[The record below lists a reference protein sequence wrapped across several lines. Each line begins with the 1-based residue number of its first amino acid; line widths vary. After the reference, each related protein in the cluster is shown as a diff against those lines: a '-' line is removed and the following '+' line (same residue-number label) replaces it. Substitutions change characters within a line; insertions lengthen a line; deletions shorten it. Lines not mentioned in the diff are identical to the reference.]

1 MRTSRHYSA
10 AILAFVIWGFFPI
23 PLRWIQSY
31 SPGEILFFRILLS
44 LATLALI
51 ISTVRRRA
59 LLTDFRLF
67 RELDRHQRRK
77 TVALT
82 FAGAILLGINWLLF
96 IYIVNSVNV
105 KTASF
110 TYLICP
116 VITAVLGNL
125 ILKERLTTVQ
135 WSAVALCAASCV
147 LIGLNSAPEL
157 VYSLLTALSY
167 ALYLISQRS
176 LQGFDRLSV
185 LGVQVFIA
193 FAGLLMLYPYLVGEA
208 PTATW
213 FYFVVGIIAVFFT
226 VIPLFLNL
234 YALNAINAATIGI
247 LMYINPLLNFILA
260 IALYKETVT
269 ILQACGYG
277 IILAGLL
284 LFNYSNFQKVRELVR
299 TS

>member
-1 MRTSRHYSA
+1 MRNSRHYSA

-31 SPGEILFFRILLS
+31 PAGKIVFFRILLS
-44 LATLALI
+44 LVTLALI
-51 ISTVRRRA
+51 ITLARRKA
-59 LLTDFRLF
+59 LLADLKLF
-67 RELDRHQRRK
+67 RQLDRHQRRK
-77 TVALT
+77 AVGLT
-82 FAGAILLGINWLLF
+82 FAGAILLGINWLMF

-125 ILKERLTTVQ
+125 ILKERLTPFQ

-157 VYSLLTALSY
+157 AFSLLTALSY

-176 LQGFDRLSV
+176 HQGFDRLTV
-185 LGVQVFIA
+185 LGFQVFIA
-193 FAGLLMLYPYLVGEA
+193 FLGLLTLYPYLVDGI
-208 PTATW
+208 PTETW
-213 FYFVVGIIAVFFT
+213 FYVVCAIIAVFFT

-260 IALYKETVT
+260 ITLYKESVTV
-269 ILQACGYG
+269 LQVCGYG

-284 LFNYSNFQKVRELVR
+284 LFNYSNFQKVRSLVR

>member
-1 MRTSRHYSA
+1 MRTGKHYSA

-31 SPGEILFFRILLS
+31 PAGEILFFRILLS
-44 LATLALI
+44 LVTLAVI
-51 ISTVRRRA
+51 IIVARRKA
-59 LLTDFRLF
+59 WLNDVRLF
-67 RELDRHQRRK
+67 RQLDLRQRRK
-77 TVALT
+77 AVLLT
-82 FAGAILLGINWLLF
+82 FAGAVLLCFNWLLF

-116 VITAVLGNL
+116 VMTAVLGSL
-125 ILKERLTTVQ
+125 ILKENLTPLQ

-176 LQGFDRLSV
+176 HQGFDRLIV
-185 LGVQVFIA
+185 LGFQVFIA
-193 FAGLLMLYPYLVGEA
+193 FLGLMALFPYLVDSV
-208 PTATW
+208 PTEGW
-213 FYFVVGIIAVFFT
+213 FYAVASIIAVFFT

-234 YALNAINAATIGI
+234 FALNAINAATIGI

-260 IALYKETVT
+260 IALYNESVSVM
-269 ILQACGYG
+269 QAFGYG
-277 IILAGLL
+277 IILVGLL
-284 LFNYSNFQKVRELVR
+284 LFNYSNFQKIRSLVR
-299 TS
+299 T

>member
-1 MRTSRHYSA
+1 MRTSKHYSA

-23 PLRWIQSY
+23 PLRWIQAY
-31 SPGEILFFRILLS
+31 PAGEILFFRILLS
-44 LATLALI
+44 LVTLTLI
-51 ISTVRRRA
+51 IVIARRKA
-59 LLTDFRLF
+59 LLKDVQVFRQ
-67 RELDRHQRRK
+67 LDQRQRRK
-77 TVALT
+77 ALLLT
-82 FAGAILLGINWLLF
+82 FAGAILLGFNWLLF

-116 VITAVLGNL
+116 VLTAVLGNI
-125 ILKERLTTVQ
+125 ILKETLTSLQ
-135 WSAVALCAASCV
+135 WAAVVLCAASCV

-176 LQGFDRLSV
+176 LQGFDRLTV
-185 LGVQVFIA
+185 LGFQVFIA
-193 FAGLLMLYPYLVGEA
+193 FLGLLALYPYLVEGIPSEQ
-208 PTATW
+208 W
-213 FYFVVGIIAVFFT
+213 FYFVVGVIAVFFT

-260 IALYKETVT
+260 IALYKESVTV
-269 ILQACGYG
+269 LQACGYG

-284 LFNYSNFQKVRELVR
+284 LFNYSNFQRIRSLVR
-299 TS
+299 T